1 MIPQGLGA
9 VDAGARLPPVVSTYS
24 SRQRGLTDDNG
35 EGELSATMRADLLDF
50 DAWGEVLKMYGR
62 TMRVAVALTDS
73 EGLLLGKCHNPQ
85 PVWNLVHDAASDW
98 GTGCPFCI
106 TKGLPC
112 TGVADAVRTGA
123 VVVVHDQAGL
133 THVAVPLTLGEQTLG
148 AIIAGQVF
156 DRYPEPLLLRRVANN
171 FGISAQDLWAVAK
184 KERPVAGALLQA
196 SGDLLG
202 ALGHAFLQQ
211 RHAAILEEKLAETND
226 RFRWL
231 ADGIRDYALFTMD
244 TIGRVTSWNVGAERM
259 LGYTQAEI
267 MGRSF
272 SYIFPPEEDVTHRVA
287 ETQLSKAL
295 QTGRAEY
302 EGWSIRR
309 TQEHFWANVNITA
322 LPGYGGPIQGFAI
335 IMQDTTERKKIA
347 LVLEEAQ
354 QERARL
360 QEKFLS
366 HVSHELRTP
375 LTAIYF
381 FTTNVLDGVFG
392 DLTPEQHKHLAF
404 ALDNVTQL
412 KDMVSDLLDITRVET
427 HKLTL
432 AHQPT
437 RLVKVTSE
445 VLSTCRTNAAAK
457 NISLRADLAAN
468 LPLVWADPARVR
480 QILTNLID
488 NGIKFTPD
496 RGTISVKAKIFG
508 EVHDFV
514 CVSVSDSGC
523 GISAEN
529 REIIFDRLA
538 QVKGSGEVSRSGL
551 GLGLFI
557 SRELVTRHGG
567 RMWLDSRPGH
577 GSTFY
582 FTLPVFSLAKYCSH
596 IFSRPNLDA
605 GSVTLITVD
614 VVEVKGGIQ
623 EDILRE
629 IRQILERCIH
639 AGQDVLLPATGDEG
653 SPVTFFIV
661 ACTDPKGSALI
672 ASRILR
678 DLQNFDKASQ
688 LNPAISSMT
697 MLVARGQS
705 REEQIREVAARIESS
720 VQEHL
725 LGKERNK

>member
-1 MIPQGLGA
+1 MIPEALGRL
-9 VDAGARLPPVVSTYS
+9 DAGARLPAVVSTYS
-24 SRQRGLTDDNG
+24 PHQVGLIDENG
-35 EGELSATMRADLLDF
+35 KVELSATMRGDLLDF

-62 TMRVAVALTDS
+62 SMRVAVALTDS
-73 EGLLLGKCHNPQ
+73 QGLLLGKCHNPQ
-85 PVWNLVHDAASDW
+85 PVWNLVRDAASDW
-98 GTGCPFCI
+98 GAGCPFCI
-106 TKGLPC
+106 TKRLPC
-112 TGVADAVRTGA
+112 TAVADAVRTGA

-156 DRYPEPLLLRRVANN
+156 DRYPEPLLLRRVAKD
-171 FGISAQDLWAVAK
+171 FGIPAQELWKVAK
-184 KERPVAGALLQA
+184 KERPVAGAFLQA
-196 SGDLLG
+196 SGDLLA

-211 RHAAILEEKLAETND
+211 RHGAILEERLAETNN

-231 ADGIRDYALFTMD
+231 AEGIRDYALFTMD
-244 TIGRVTSWNVGAERM
+244 TTGCVTSWNVGAERM

-267 MGRSF
+267 MSQNF
-272 SYIFPPEEDVTHRVA
+272 SCIFPPEDIQRRTPEA
-287 ETQLSKAL
+287 QLRKAL
-295 QTGRAEY
+295 RTGRAEY
-302 EGWSIRR
+302 EGWSMRR
-309 TQEHFWANVNITA
+309 TQEQFWANVNITA
-322 LPGYGGPIQGFAI
+322 LSGREGPIQGFAI

-392 DLTPEQHKHLAF
+392 DLTLEQHKHLAL

-412 KDMVSDLLDITRVET
+412 KDMVRDLLDITRVDT

-432 AHQPT
+432 ACQPT
-437 RLVKVTSE
+437 SLVKVSSD

-457 NISLRADLAAN
+457 NLSLRADFAAN

-488 NGIKFTPD
+488 NGVKFTPD
-496 RGTISVKAKIFG
+496 SGTISVKANFFG
-508 EVHDFV
+508 EDHDFV

-557 SRELVTRHGG
+557 SRELVSRHGG
-567 RMWLDSRPGH
+567 RIWLDSRTGH

-596 IFSRPNLDA
+596 IFSEPNLDA

-614 VVEVKGGIQ
+614 VVEVQGGVQ
-623 EDILRE
+623 ADILRE

-639 AGQDVLLPATGDEG
+639 AGQDVLLPATVDEG
-653 SPVTFFIV
+653 PIVTFFIV

-672 ASRILR
+672 ASRILG
-678 DLQNFDKASQ
+678 DLQNFDKGSQ
-688 LNPAISSMT
+688 LNPAISSTT

-705 REEQIREVAARIESS
+705 REQQIREVAVQIESS

>member
-1 MIPQGLGA
+1 MIPEALGRL
-9 VDAGARLPPVVSTYS
+9 DLGARLPPVVSTRS
-24 SRQRGLTDDNG
+24 SHELSLAAENG
-35 EGELSATMRADLLDF
+35 KGELSAKMRADLLDF

-62 TMRVAVALTDS
+62 TMRVAAALTDS
-73 EGLLLGKCHNPQ
+73 KGQLLGECHNPQ
-85 PVWNLVHDAASDW
+85 PVWNLVHDATPDW

-106 TKGLPC
+106 TKRLPC
-112 TGVADAVRTGA
+112 TAVADAVRTGA

-133 THVAVPLTLGEQTLG
+133 THVAVPLTLGEQPLG

-156 DRYPEPLLLRRVANN
+156 DRYPEPLLLRRVAKD
-171 FGISAQDLWAVAK
+171 FGISSQDLWEVAK
-184 KERPVAGALLQA
+184 KARPVAGALLQA

-211 RHAAILEEKLAETND
+211 RHAVILEEKLAETND

-244 TIGRVTSWNVGAERM
+244 TTGRVTSWNVGAERM

-267 MGRSF
+267 MGQNF
-272 SYIFPPEEDVTHRVA
+272 SYIFPPEDIQRHVA
-287 ETQLSKAL
+287 QTQLSKAL

-309 TQEHFWANVNITA
+309 TQEQFWANVNITA
-322 LPGYGGPIQGFAI
+322 LSGHDGPIQGFAI

-392 DLTPEQHKHLAF
+392 DLTRVQHEHLAL

-427 HKLTL
+427 HKLAL

-437 RLVKVTSE
+437 NLFQATSE

-457 NISLRADLAAN
+457 NISLRADFREN
-468 LPLVWADPARVR
+468 LPLVWADRARVR

-496 RGTISVKAKIFG
+496 LGTISVKAELFG
-508 EVHDFV
+508 ENHDFV
-514 CVSVSDSGC
+514 CVSVSDTGC

-529 REIIFDRLA
+529 REIIFERLA
-538 QVKGSGEVSRSGL
+538 QVKVSGEASRSGL

-557 SRELVTRHGG
+557 SRELVSGHGG
-567 RMWLDSRPGH
+567 RIWLESCPGQ
-577 GSTFY
+577 GSTFH

-596 IFSRPNLDA
+596 IFSGRNLDA
-605 GSVTLITVD
+605 GSVTLIAVD
-614 VVEVKGGIQ
+614 VVEVRGGVQ
-623 EDILRE
+623 ADILQE

-639 AGQDVLLPATGDEG
+639 LGQDVLLPATGDDG
-653 SPVTFFIV
+653 PIVTFFIV
-661 ACTDPKGSALI
+661 ACTDRKGSMLI
-672 ASRILR
+672 ANRILGN
-678 DLQNFDKASQ
+678 LQDFDKASH
-688 LNPAISSMT
+688 LKPAISST
-697 MLVARGQS
+697 TIQVAHGQL
-705 REEQIREVAARIESS
+705 REQQIHEIAARIESS

-725 LGKERNK
+725 LANERNK

>member
-1 MIPQGLGA
+1 MIPEALGRL
-9 VDAGARLPPVVSTYS
+9 DAGARLPPVVSTCS
-24 SRQRGLTDDNG
+24 PHQRGSIDENG
-35 EGELSATMRADLLDF
+35 KVELSATMRGDLLDF
-50 DAWGEVLKMYGR
+50 DAWGEVLMMYGR
-62 TMRVAVALTDS
+62 SMRVAVALTDS
-73 EGLLLGKCHNPQ
+73 QGLLLGKCHNPR
-85 PVWNLVHDAASDW
+85 PVWKLVRDAASDW
-98 GTGCPFCI
+98 GAGCPFCI
-106 TKGLPC
+106 TKRLPC
-112 TGVADAVRTGA
+112 TAVADAVRTGA

-133 THVAVPLTLGEQTLG
+133 THVAVPLTLREQTLG

-156 DRYPEPLLLRRVANN
+156 DRYPEPLLLRRVAKD
-171 FGISAQDLWAVAK
+171 FGISAQELWEVAK
-184 KERPVAGALLQA
+184 NERPVAGAFLQA
-196 SGDLLG
+196 SGDLLA

-211 RHAAILEEKLAETND
+211 RHGAILEERLAETNN

-231 ADGIRDYALFTMD
+231 AEGIRDYALFTMD
-244 TIGRVTSWNVGAERM
+244 TTGRVTSWNVGAERM

-267 MGRSF
+267 MSQNF
-272 SYIFPPEEDVTHRVA
+272 SCIFPPEDIQRRTA
-287 ETQLSKAL
+287 ETQLRQAL
-295 QTGRAEY
+295 RTGRAEY

-309 TQEHFWANVNITA
+309 THEQFWANVNITA
-322 LPGYGGPIQGFAI
+322 LSGREGPIQGFAI

-392 DLTPEQHKHLAF
+392 DLTLEQHKHLAL

-432 AHQPT
+432 TRQPT
-437 RLVKVTSE
+437 SLVKISSD

-457 NISLRADLAAN
+457 NLSLSADFAAN

-488 NGIKFTPD
+488 NGVKFTPD
-496 RGTISVKAKIFG
+496 CGTISVKAKFFG
-508 EVHDFV
+508 EDHDFV
-514 CVSVSDSGC
+514 CLSVSDSGC
-523 GISAEN
+523 GISTEN

-557 SRELVTRHGG
+557 ARELVSRHGG
-567 RMWLDSRPGH
+567 RIWLDNRTGH

-582 FTLPVFSLAKYCSH
+582 FTLPVFSLAKYCSN
-596 IFSRPNLDA
+596 IFSGPNLDA

-614 VVEVKGGIQ
+614 VVEVKGGVQ
-623 EDILRE
+623 ADILRE

-653 SPVTFFIV
+653 PIVTFFIV
-661 ACTDPKGSALI
+661 ACADPKGSALI
-672 ASRILR
+672 ATRILR

-688 LNPAISSMT
+688 LNPIISSMT

-705 REEQIREVAARIESS
+705 REQQIREVTVQIESS

>member
-1 MIPQGLGA
+1 MIPEALG
-9 VDAGARLPPVVSTYS
+9 RLDLRNRSSPLVSTPFPS
-24 SRQRGLTDDNG
+24 GFTLPDENG
-35 EGELSATMRADLLDF
+35 AAELSAKMRADLLDF
-50 DAWGEVLKMYGR
+50 DAWGEVLKTYGR
-62 TMRVAVALTDS
+62 TMRVAVALTDTG
-73 EGLLLGKCHNPQ
+73 GLLLGKCHNPQ
-85 PVWNLVHDAASDW
+85 PVWSLVRDAESDSS
-98 GTGCPFCI
+98 TACPFCI

-112 TGVADAVRTGA
+112 AAVADAVRTSA
-123 VVVVHDQAGL
+123 VVAVHDQAGL
-133 THVAVPLTLGEQTLG
+133 THVAVPLTLGKQTLG

-156 DRYPEPLLLRRVANN
+156 DRYPEPLLLRRVARD
-171 FGISAQDLWAVAK
+171 FGISAQELWEVAK
-184 KERPVAGALLQA
+184 KERPVASALLQA

-202 ALGHAFLQQ
+202 ALGQAFLQQ
-211 RHAAILEEKLAETND
+211 RHGAILEEKLAETND

-231 ADGIRDYALFTMD
+231 ADGVRDYALFTMD
-244 TIGRVTSWNVGAERM
+244 TTGRVTSWNVGAERM
-259 LGYTQAEI
+259 LGYAQSEI
-267 MGRSF
+267 VGQNF
-272 SYIFPPEEDVTHRVA
+272 SCIFPPEDIQAPAA
-287 ETQLSKAL
+287 ETKLHKAL
-295 QTGRAEY
+295 RTGRAEY

-309 TQEHFWANVNITA
+309 TQEQFWASVNITT
-322 LPGYGGPIQGFAI
+322 LSGREGSIQGFAI
-335 IMQDTTERKKIA
+335 IMQDTTERKKIE

-354 QERARL
+354 QERGRL

-392 DLTPEQHKHLAF
+392 DLTPEQHKHLAL

-412 KDMVSDLLDITRVET
+412 KDMVSDLLDITRVDT

-437 RLVKVTSE
+437 SLVKVTSE

-488 NGIKFTPD
+488 NGVKFTPD
-496 RGTISVKAKIFG
+496 SGTISVKAKFFA
-508 EVHDFV
+508 EDHDFV

-523 GISAEN
+523 GISADN

-557 SRELVTRHGG
+557 SRELVSRHGG
-567 RMWLDSRPGH
+567 RIWLDSRPGH

-582 FTLPVFSLAKYCSH
+582 FTLPVFLLAKYCSH
-596 IFSRPNLDA
+596 IFSGPNLCT
-605 GSVTLITVD
+605 GSVTLIAID
-614 VVEVKGGIQ
+614 VVEVKGGVQ
-623 EDILRE
+623 ADILRE

-639 AGQDVLLPATGDEG
+639 GGQDVLLPATGNEG
-653 SPVTFFIV
+653 PIVTFFIV
-661 ACTDPKGSALI
+661 ACTDAKGSALI
-672 ASRILR
+672 ARRILR
-678 DLQNFDKASQ
+678 DLQKFDKASH
-688 LNPAISSMT
+688 LNPAISSTT
-697 MLVARGQS
+697 MLVAHGQS
-705 REEQIREVAARIESS
+705 GEEQIRQVTGRIESF

>member
-1 MIPQGLGA
+1 MIPETLGRL
-9 VDAGARLPPVVSTYS
+9 DLGARLPPVVSTNVS
-24 SRQRGLTDDNG
+24 HELGLADENA
-35 EGELSATMRADLLDF
+35 EVELSAKMRADLLDF
-50 DAWGEVLKMYGR
+50 NAWGEVLKMYGR
-62 TMRVAVALTDS
+62 TMRVAVALTGSD
-73 EGLLLGKCHNPQ
+73 GQLLGKCHNPQ
-85 PVWNLVHDAASDW
+85 PVWSLFRDAPSDW

-106 TKGLPC
+106 TKRLPC
-112 TGVADAVRTGA
+112 AAVADAVRTGV

-133 THVAVPLTLGEQTLG
+133 THVAVPLTLGKETLG

-156 DRYPEPLLLRRVANN
+156 DRYPEPLVLRRVARD
-171 FGISAQDLWAVAK
+171 FGISPQELWEVAK
-184 KERPVAGALLQA
+184 KERPVAGALLRA
-196 SGDLLG
+196 SADLLA

-211 RHAAILEEKLAETND
+211 RHGAILEEKLAETNN

-231 ADGIRDYALFTMD
+231 AEGIRDYALFTLD
-244 TIGRVTSWNVGAERM
+244 TCGCVTSWNVGAERM
-259 LGYTQAEI
+259 LGYTRAEI
-267 MGRSF
+267 LGQNF
-272 SYIFPPEEDVTHRVA
+272 SCIFPPKEIQRRAAED
-287 ETQLSKAL
+287 QLRKSL
-295 QTGRAEY
+295 MTGRSEY

-309 TQEHFWANVNITA
+309 TQEQFWVNVSITA
-322 LPGYGGPIQGFAI
+322 LSGREGSIQGFAI
-335 IMQDTTERKKIA
+335 IMQDTTERKKMA
-347 LVLEEAQ
+347 LVLEEAR
-354 QERARL
+354 QERGRL

-392 DLTPEQHKHLAF
+392 DLTPEQHKHLAL

-432 AHQPT
+432 VHQPT
-437 RLVKVTSE
+437 SLVKIISE
-445 VLSTCRTNAAAK
+445 VLNTCGTNATAK
-457 NISLRADLAAN
+457 NVSLRSDHAAN
-468 LPLVWADPARVR
+468 LPMVWADPARVR

-496 RGTISVKAKIFG
+496 SGTISVKAKFFG
-508 EVHDFV
+508 EDHDFA

-538 QVKGSGEVSRSGL
+538 QVKDSGEVSRSGL
-551 GLGLFI
+551 GLGLYI

-567 RMWLDSRPGH
+567 RIWLDSRPGY

-596 IFSRPNLDA
+596 IFSGPNLDA
-605 GSVTLITVD
+605 GSITLIAVD
-614 VVEVKGGIQ
+614 VFEVRGGVQ
-623 EDILRE
+623 ADILRE

-653 SPVTFFIV
+653 PIVTFFIV
-661 ACTDPKGSALI
+661 ACADPKGSTLI

-678 DLQNFDKASQ
+678 DLQNFDKGSQ
-688 LNPAISSMT
+688 LDPELSST
-697 MLVARGQS
+697 TIQVARGQS
-705 REEQIREVAARIESS
+705 REERIREVAAGIETS

-725 LGKERNK
+725 LGKKRNK